1 MKNKIS
7 IAVSALSIGLMSSYA
22 LAEIPSNAGNETR
35 IETVNKKESHVK
47 KITIDAEAFI
57 ERIVEDIV
65 NSQDLQSMN
74 NEGFQKRHIS
84 FIDEKINLGLT
95 DEQKVELIN
104 LMNQQNESISPNM
117 PNSPDIVLKE
127 SEKFEREIK
136 KILTEEQ
143 VEKIES
149 IHALEIT
156 LFDNTFEINRDDQ
169 LIVNGNVMS
178 LNQEEFEK
186 MTEQESQAYFD
197 EIVSYVDVEAI
208 KVGFN
213 KFAEKIM
220 THMQKQMEMQMQQH
234 QEMQDKEANSIL

>member
-7 IAVSALSIGLMSSYA
+7 IAVSALSIGLMSSHA
-22 LAEIPSNAGNETR
+22 FAEMPSKPESETR
-35 IETVNKKESHVK
+35 TETVSEKSVENHIK
-47 KITIDAEAFI
+47 KITIDAETFI
-57 ERIVEDIV
+57 ERIVDDIV

-74 NEGFQKRHIS
+74 SEGFQKRHIS

-104 LMNQQNESISPNM
+104 LMNQQNESMSPNM
-117 PNSPDIVLKE
+117 PNSPDILLKE

-156 LFDNTFEINRDDQ
+156 LFDNTFEVNRDDQ
-169 LIVNGNVMS
+169 LVINGNVMS
-178 LNQEEFEK
+178 LNQEEIEK
-186 MTEQESQAYFD
+186 MTEQEAQAYFD
-197 EIVSYVDVEAI
+197 EIVSYVDVEAM

-220 THMQKQMEMQMQQH
+220 THMQKQMEIQMQKH
-234 QEMQDKEANSIL
+234 QENQ